1 MVITSTPI
9 LLFMKKLFLIMMVPL
24 LFACNSPADKKAT
37 DSATTDT
44 TVAIE
49 TEVKPEQLISPGK
62 GIGHLTIDLPVDS
75 AIAKLGKPDSSD
87 AAMGSSLMAWYSKD
101 AHKYRTA
108 VFARRDM
115 GNDEVSRI
123 KLIMVTSPWF
133 ITEDGVATGTSL
145 TDIEKSYQLKPVDN
159 ATAAKKGLLVFDD
172 NAKGITF
179 DIDSASKKCVAI
191 TVHQANEKPGS
202 YINMH

>member
-1 MVITSTPI
+1 MI
-9 LLFMKKLFLIMMVPL
+9 VPL
-24 LFACNSPADKKAT
+24 LFACNSPADKKVA

-49 TEVKPEQLISPGK
+49 TEVKPDQLITPGK

-101 AHKYRTA
+101 ADKYRTA
-108 VFARRDM
+108 VFARRNM

-123 KLIMVTSPWF
+123 KLIMVSSPWF
-133 ITEDGVATGTSL
+133 KTDDGIATGTTL
-145 TDIEKSYQLKPVDN
+145 ADIEKSYQLKPVDN
-159 ATAAKKGLLVFDD
+159 TAAAKKGLLVYDD

-179 DIDSASKKCVAI
+179 DVDSASKKCVAI